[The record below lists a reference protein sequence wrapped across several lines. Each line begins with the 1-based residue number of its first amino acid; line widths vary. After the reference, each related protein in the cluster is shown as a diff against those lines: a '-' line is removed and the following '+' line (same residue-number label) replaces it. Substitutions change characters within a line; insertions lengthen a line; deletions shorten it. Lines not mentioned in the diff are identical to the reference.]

1 MGRQPMGDGIVAR
14 SAVLQ
19 RLRAARGGDLVAVRA
34 PAGYGK
40 TTAVALWDDAEE
52 RDFAWVRIDGLD
64 DDPAHLLLHIATAVD
79 RVCGLDPAV
88 LRYLSGP
95 GRAPIPQLIPA
106 LIEALESCGPM
117 VVVLDD
123 VHELS
128 SRDAVDTLHAF
139 VDAAPANV
147 TVAVIGRWPLEA
159 ARRRLQDRVIDIG
172 IDDLRFSA
180 EEAAAV
186 FRAVAGPES
195 GALAPAVLERCEG
208 WPAGVVLAATA
219 LRDGATADTFTGRDR
234 LVADYLVE
242 EVLDR
247 VDDDATVFLLESAVL
262 DRFCADDLDEILDR
276 RDAAAQLEML
286 VRSGNLLLVSLDN
299 ERLWYRYHHLFG
311 DLLRDRM
318 RRRDPARFRWI
329 AGRAGEVLDR
339 RGDIDGALAQAV
351 LAGDRERAAAL
362 VGREAVRLGFDGR
375 AGVLA
380 RRLDLL
386 DAQTIAE
393 YPDAAIAQAWRGV
406 TSGDADLIHRSLLMA
421 HRADRGQPLGDGT
434 PSVEVAVALVGSLVG
449 VGGVEEVIRH
459 ADTVR
464 KAGDHLVNPWWG
476 AATVMMGAA
485 QSMVGNVARAR
496 ELLESA
502 LPVIGDLPGFHAAA
516 LAHLALIDLGDGDDP
531 GCLARSAAARDIVD
545 RHDLCDVVP
554 MVVVYAVSA
563 VAAAR
568 TGETGR
574 AYEAVA
580 RTELLLGR
588 LGSLAA
594 RTALLGHGLLAW
606 TAVVLNDRDL
616 LARHLAEAAK
626 ARRREPQARALW
638 QRVERVRAMVGGE
651 DRRPLT
657 AAELRLLPY
666 LATHM
671 SLQRIADELRV
682 GRETTKSQAGSIY
695 RKLGVSSRAD
705 AVGEAK
711 RVGLLED

>member
-1 MGRQPMGDGIVAR
+1 M
-14 SAVLQ
+14 
-19 RLRAARGGDLVAVRA
+19 
-34 PAGYGK
+34 
-40 TTAVALWDDAEE
+40 
-52 RDFAWVRIDGLD
+52 
-64 DDPAHLLLHIATAVD
+64 
-79 RVCGLDPAV
+79 
-88 LRYLSGP
+88 
-95 GRAPIPQLIPA
+95 
-106 LIEALESCGPM
+106 
-117 VVVLDD
+117 
-123 VHELS
+123 
-128 SRDAVDTLHAF
+128 
-139 VDAAPANV
+139 
-147 TVAVIGRWPLEA
+147 
-159 ARRRLQDRVIDIG
+159 
-172 IDDLRFSA
+172 
-180 EEAAAV
+180 
-186 FRAVAGPES
+186 
-195 GALAPAVLERCEG
+195 
-208 WPAGVVLAATA
+208 
-219 LRDGATADTFTGRDR
+219 
-234 LVADYLVE
+234 
-242 EVLDR
+242 
-247 VDDDATVFLLESAVL
+247 
-262 DRFCADDLDEILDR
+262 
-276 RDAAAQLEML
+276 
-286 VRSGNLLLVSLDN
+286 
-299 ERLWYRYHHLFG
+299 
-311 DLLRDRM
+311 
-318 RRRDPARFRWI
+318 
-329 AGRAGEVLDR
+329 
-339 RGDIDGALAQAV
+339 
-351 LAGDRERAAAL
+351 
-362 VGREAVRLGFDGR
+362 
-375 AGVLA
+375 
-380 RRLDLL
+380 
-386 DAQTIAE
+386 
-393 YPDAAIAQAWRGV
+393 

-516 LAHLALIDLGDGDDP
+516 LAHLALIDLGDGDDPRGDPGVRRRLRAAAPHRHVLIGDDP